1 MVNSTSC
8 QDCAD
13 QRRELE
19 RARQLFTTIRLAHGA
34 GSATKTLERKISELE
49 VYLFRHRCTAR

>member
-8 QDCAD
+8 QHCAD

-19 RARQLFTTIRLAHGA
+19 RSRQLFTTVRLAHGA
-34 GSATKTLERKISELE
+34 GSGTRALERKISELE
-49 VYLFRHRCTAR
+49 VYLFRHRCTQV